1 MPKNLESYITQLK
14 FFVSLLRKTKHD
26 CFSNAYL
33 KDASEKKTFWKTKFQ
48 LHHFSNKET
57 N

>member
-14 FFVSLLRKTKHD
+14 FFVSLLRKTKYD
-26 CFSNAYL
+26 SNAYL